1 MVKYRNTKYY
11 IKVASAVI
19 NFLSFTLIDSRF
31 RIILDRRG
39 NSNIIIG
46 KTGAKKN
53 GGLLQESN
61 RVINFVM
68 NLLEKK
74 IHIRILLIK

>member
-1 MVKYRNTKYY
+1 MDKYSNTEDY
-11 IKVASAVI
+11 INVASAVI

-61 RVINFVM
+61 RVKLTLM
-68 NLLEKK
+68 NLLEK
-74 IHIRILLIK
+74 